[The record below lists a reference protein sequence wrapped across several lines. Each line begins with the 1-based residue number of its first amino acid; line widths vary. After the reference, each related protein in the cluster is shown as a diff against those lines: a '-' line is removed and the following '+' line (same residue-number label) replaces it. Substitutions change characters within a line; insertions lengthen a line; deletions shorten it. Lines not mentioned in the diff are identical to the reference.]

1 MAAGAAYACGAA
13 AMPWVD
19 YAHVC
24 AVPYSDAYA
33 MPRSRAAADAHAC
46 AVPGAMADADALPN
60 AYAVSDAYAMPNAYA
75 VSDAYAGA
83 VAVSAVLPVPATSV
97 PHNAGAEPHAAGSRI
112 P

>member
-33 MPRSRAAADAHAC
+33 MP
-46 AVPGAMADADALPN
+46 N
-60 AYAVSDAYAMPNAYA
+60 AYAVSDT
-75 VSDAYAGA
+75 YAGA

>member
-46 AVPGAMADADALPN
+46 ALPGAMADADALPN
-60 AYAVSDAYAMPNAYA
+60 AYAVSDAN
-75 VSDAYAGA
+75 AGA

>member
-13 AMPWVD
+13 AMPWAD
-19 YAHVC
+19 YAYVC
-24 AVPYSDAYA
+24 AVPYSDAVPR
-33 MPRSRAAADAHAC
+33 PRSRAAADAHAC
-46 AVPGAMADADALPN
+46 ALPGAMADADALPN
-60 AYAVSDAYAMPNAYA
+60 AYAVSDT
-75 VSDAYAGA
+75 YAGA